1 MKIAHIFKTYF
12 PDTQGG
18 LEEAIRQIARY
29 TTGRGIEN
37 RIITLSD
44 RAFPR
49 QLAHPEADVIRFQT
63 TIDILSTPMSLDFFQ
78 AYPRAIEDCDIL
90 HFHFPWPFAELTY
103 LMHKIPKPAIVT
115 YHADA
120 RKYKWIQLLYR
131 SFMNRFLTR
140 MDRIVVTSRQYLDS
154 SVDLKPFRQKCRVI
168 PLTLDPSRFSA
179 PEAET
184 LKTVKN
190 TYGDQFFLFVG
201 VLRPYKGIE
210 YLLKAMQHVNGTLV
224 IIGRGKEKAALRKQC
239 RELGLTNVCFTGYV
253 EDRYLPA
260 FYMLCKAFVFPS
272 VNRSEAFGV
281 SLLEAS
287 YFGKPMITTELS
299 TGTSYVNQ
307 HRVSGLIVPPGNV
320 RALIAAM
327 NTLREN
333 ETLCSYY
340 GANAYRRL
348 NNLFSPEISGNLYID
363 LYKEVLAR
371 QHH

>member
-18 LEEAIRQIARY
+18 LEEAIRQIAQY

-49 QLAHPEADVIRFQT
+49 QLVRPEADVIRFQT

-90 HFHFPWPFAELTY
+90 HFHFPWPFAELTR
-103 LMHKIPKPAIVT
+103 LMRKTSRPAIVT

-131 SFMNRFLTR
+131 PFMNRFLTR

-168 PLTLDPSRFSA
+168 PLTLDPSRFSI
-179 PEAET
+179 PDAEI
-184 LKTVKN
+184 LDTVKN

-224 IIGRGKEKAALRKQC
+224 IIGKGKEKAALERQC

-299 TGTSYVNQ
+299 TGTSHVNQ
-307 HRVSGLIVPPGNV
+307 HGVTGLVVPPENV
-320 RALIAAM
+320 FALQAAM
-327 NTLREN
+327 NILYGN
-333 ETLCSYY
+333 EPLCSHY
-340 GANAYRRL
+340 GTNAYRRFKT
-348 NNLFSPEISGNLYID
+348 LFAPEVSGNLYVDIYREILD
-363 LYKEVLAR
+363 R
-371 QHH
+371 